1 MMIFGLTGICILM
14 IALGL
19 LSRRFGEATNAK
31 PHYIGLFVGA
41 FLVGVGV
48 VVRIFYGNNLSDLTD
63 GIIGLLLY
71 YVSPAIGLT
80 VGLGVTW
87 RYWSWLIAERD

>member
-1 MMIFGLTGICILM
+1 MMVYGLIGICVLLLV
-14 IALGL
+14 LGL
-19 LSRRFGEATNAK
+19 LSKRFGEVTDAK
-31 PHYIGLFVGA
+31 PYYIGLFVGA

-48 VVRIFYGNNLSDLTD
+48 VVRLLYSADPANLTD
-63 GIIGLLLY
+63 GIFGLLLY

-80 VGLGVTW
+80 IGLGVTW